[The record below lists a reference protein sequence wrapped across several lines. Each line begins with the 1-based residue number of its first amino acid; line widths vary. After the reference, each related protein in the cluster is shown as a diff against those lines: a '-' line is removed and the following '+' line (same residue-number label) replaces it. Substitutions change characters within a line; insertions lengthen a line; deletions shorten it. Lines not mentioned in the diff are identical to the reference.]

1 MMALQSFKKKLINAY
16 FCLEICRIV
25 IDVVVVPN
33 ELQSYTLQLYT
44 ESLYL
49 HSSTCTTYMRFG
61 NYTTV
66 ITLEWSINLLLSL
79 YNYII

>member
-1 MMALQSFKKKLINAY
+1 MALQSFKKKLINAY
-16 FCLEICRIV
+16 FSLEICRIV